1 MIKERKRRTRC
12 KASLFIFPQQKVSV
26 SSQSSAVLVDPTVS
40 NESNNVN
47 TSVQTKVI
55 IIFSAKI

>member
-1 MIKERKRRTRC
+1 MIKEKKRRTRC

-40 NESNNVN
+40 NESNNVS